1 MKSCWM
7 AVVLLGLAV
16 SATAAPEELQI
27 FGYFE
32 PQYLGTHISAGYYQ
46 LFTNKLRVDVKSV
59 LSDKITFAANINTIT
74 YHGKKEWNI
83 LDFLAPDI
91 RDTIPVT
98 LRPLYTLPFENQ
110 TLLDNAY
117 VRLSLMGFDL
127 TVGKQQISLGTGY
140 VWNPTDVF
148 NVKDVLDPT
157 YEQPG
162 HNAVRLDIPVD
173 GRHTATLLY
182 APEAS
187 WGESGKLL
195 QLKGGA
201 GRFDYSLT
209 LIETRWTFHD
219 YSRFD
224 AGSLNFAAL
233 PERRRLW
240 GGSAVGE
247 LLGMGVWAELAFNT
261 MERSK
266 DFYELVLGS
275 DYTFDFQ
282 TYFMVEYYRNTLGK
296 SDYRTYGLND
306 WMRFFTSEQKSVTRD
321 QFYSLVQHPV
331 TDLLVLGFQCLLSL
345 SDGSCSFVPLARY
358 SLSDDT
364 ELFAYLNLNI
374 GSEGKTYGCS
384 LGRAGLLRLRVYF

>member
-1 MKSCWM
+1 MKSCWWA
-7 AVVLLGLAV
+7 AVMFALAA
-16 SATAAPEELQI
+16 SATAAQEELQI

-32 PQYLGTHISAGYYQ
+32 PQYMGTHISARYYQ
-46 LFTNKLRVDVKSV
+46 LFTNKLRVDIKSE
-59 LSDKITFAANINTIT
+59 LSDNITFAANINAIT

-91 RDTIPVT
+91 RDAIPEA

-117 VRLSLMGFDL
+117 ARLTLAGFDL
-127 TVGKQQISLGTGY
+127 TIGKQQISLGTGY
-140 VWNPTDVF
+140 VWNPTDIF

-162 HNAVRLDIPVD
+162 HNAARLDIQMG

-187 WGESGKLL
+187 WNESGKLL

-201 GRFDYSLT
+201 GRFDYTLI
-209 LIETRWTFHD
+209 LIETLWTFHD

-224 AGSLNFAAL
+224 AGSLNFVAL
-233 PERRRLW
+233 PEKRRLW

-247 LLGMGVWAELAFNT
+247 LLGLGVWAELAFNT
-261 MERSK
+261 MELSP

-321 QFYSLVQHPV
+321 QLYSLVQHPV
-331 TDLLVLGFQCLLSL
+331 TDLLGLGLQCLLSL
-345 SDGSCSFVPLARY
+345 SDGSWSFVPFARH
-358 SLSDDT
+358 SLSDNT

-374 GSEGKTYGCS
+374 GSEGKTYGRS
-384 LGRAGLLRLRVYF
+384 LGRGGLLRLRVYF